1 MLQMVF
7 VHIAGYTPAPPRE
20 HRSKRNYIYLAKYTE
35 IRRKPQNMQYRCKKH
50 AFLQIL
56 LHLNLRGAR

>member
-1 MLQMVF
+1 MVF
-7 VHIAGYTPAPPRE
+7 VHIAGYTPAPPRGN
-20 HRSKRNYIYLAKYTE
+20 RSKRNYLYLAKYAG

-56 LHLNLRGAR
+56 LHLNLYGAR

>member
-1 MLQMVF
+1 MVF
-7 VHIAGYTPAPPRE
+7 VHIAWCTPAPPRGY
-20 HRSKRNYIYLAKYTE
+20 RSKRNYLYLAKYAG
-35 IRRKPQNMQYRCKKH
+35 IRWKPQNMQYRCKKH

>member
-1 MLQMVF
+1 MLQTVF
-7 VHIAGYTPAPPRE
+7 VHIAGYTPALPRE

-56 LHLNLRGAR
+56 LHLNLHGAR

>member
-1 MLQMVF
+1 MVF
-7 VHIAGYTPAPPRE
+7 VHIAGYTPAPPRG
-20 HRSKRNYIYLAKYTE
+20 HRSKRNYIYLAKYAE

-56 LHLNLRGAR
+56 LHLNLCGAR